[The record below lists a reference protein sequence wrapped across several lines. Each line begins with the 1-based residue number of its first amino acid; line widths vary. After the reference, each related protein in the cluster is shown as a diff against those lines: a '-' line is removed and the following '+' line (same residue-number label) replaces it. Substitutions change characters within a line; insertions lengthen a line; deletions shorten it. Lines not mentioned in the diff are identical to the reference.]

1 MEAQSNLLEKKKP
14 WGLNQTQLKLIAV
27 LSMLVDHLV
36 YGIFEVGLYQNIIS
50 ASNIA
55 IGGSYVTSA
64 MMEKLEFFGRIVI
77 GRIAFPLFCFFIVQG
92 FMHTRNRMK
101 YALRLLIF
109 AFISEVPFDLVSS
122 NVIFDPNY
130 QNVFF
135 TLFLG
140 LAALIII
147 EKFANQPL
155 IRIIGTIAC
164 IFAAKYLKTD
174 YDMFGVMLII
184 LMYFVRFNKF
194 QNLMVGMSTRYF
206 YGFYYQMIAFALMYL
221 YNGERGK
228 GLKYF
233 FYAFYPVHL
242 LLIYFLR
249 MYIASNPIA
258 IF

>member
-1 MEAQSNLLEKKKP
+1 METQSKLLEEKKV
-14 WGLNQTQLKLIAV
+14 WGLNQTQLKFIAI
-27 LSMLVDHLV
+27 LSMLVDHIV
-36 YGIFEVGLYQNIIS
+36 YGIFDVGIYNNIIK
-50 ASNIA
+50 ATDIT
-55 IGGSYVTSA
+55 ICGSYITSS
-64 MMEKLEFFGRIVI
+64 MLDKLFFYGRIVI

-92 FMHTRNRMK
+92 FIHTRNRMK
-101 YALRLLIF
+101 YALRLFIF

-122 NVIFDPNY
+122 NMVFDMRT

-147 EKFANQPL
+147 EKFANRPF
-155 IRIIGTIAC
+155 IRIIGTLAC
-164 IFAAKYLKTD
+164 IFAAKYLRTD

-194 QNLMVGMSTRYF
+194 QNLIVGLSTRYF
-206 YGFYYQMIAFALMYL
+206 YGFFYQMTSFVLMYF

-228 GLKYF
+228 GFKYF

-249 MYIASNPIA
+249 MYIASNPIS

>member
-1 MEAQSNLLEKKKP
+1 MEAQTKLFENKKI
-14 WGLNQTQLKLIAV
+14 WGLNQTQLKFIAI

-36 YGIFEVGLYQNIIS
+36 YGIFEVGLYQNIIN
-50 ASNIA
+50 AANIT
-55 IGGSYVTSA
+55 IGGSYVTGE
-64 MMEKLEFFGRIVI
+64 MMDKIHFFGRIVI
-77 GRIAFPLFCFFIVQG
+77 GRIAFPFFCFFIVQG

-101 YALRLLIF
+101 YALRLFIF

-122 NVIFDPNY
+122 NTIFDPNY

-147 EKFANQPL
+147 EKFANQPF
-155 IRIIGTIAC
+155 IRIAGVLLC
-164 IFAAKYLKTD
+164 IFAAKFLRTD
-174 YDMFGVMLII
+174 YDIFGVILII

-194 QNLMVGMSTRYF
+194 QNLMVGMSTRFF
-206 YGFYYQMIAFALMYL
+206 YGFYYQMTAFVLMYL

-228 GLKYF
+228 GFKYF

-249 MYIASNPIA
+249 MYIAKNPIA

>member
-50 ASNIA
+50 ALNIT

-122 NVIFDPNY
+122 NTVFDPNY

-155 IRIIGTIAC
+155 IRIIGAIAC
-164 IFAAKYLKTD
+164 IFAAKYLRTD

-206 YGFYYQMIAFALMYL
+206 YGFYYQMTAFALMYL

>member
-14 WGLNQTQLKLIAV
+14 WGLNQTQLKFIAI

-36 YGIFEVGLYQNIIS
+36 YGIFEVGLYRNFIS
-50 ASNIA
+50 ATDIT
-55 IGGSYVTSA
+55 IGGSYVTDE
-64 MMEKLEFFGRIVI
+64 MLNKLEFFGRIVI
-77 GRIAFPLFCFFIVQG
+77 GRVAFPLFCFFIVQG

-109 AFISEVPFDLVSS
+109 AFISEVPFDLVSF
-122 NVIFDPNY
+122 NVICNPNY

-164 IFAAKYLKTD
+164 IFAAKYLRTD

-194 QNLMVGMSTRYF
+194 QNLIVGMSTRYF
-206 YGFYYQMIAFALMYL
+206 YGFYYQMTAFALMYL

-249 MYIASNPIA
+249 MYIASSPIA

>member
-1 MEAQSNLLEKKKP
+1 METQTNLLEEKKV
-14 WGLNQTQLKLIAV
+14 WGLNQTQLKFIAI

-50 ASNIA
+50 ASNITIA
-55 IGGSYVTSA
+55 GSYVTSN
-64 MMEKLEFFGRIVI
+64 MMNNIHFYGRILI

-92 FMHTRNRMK
+92 FIHTRNRMK

-122 NVIFDPNY
+122 NVIFDPGY

-147 EKFANQPL
+147 EKFANMPI
-155 IRIIGTIAC
+155 IRILGTLAC
-164 IFAAKYLKTD
+164 IFLAEYLKTD
-174 YDMFGVMLII
+174 YGMFGVILII

-194 QNLMVGMSTRYF
+194 QNLVVGLSTRYF
-206 YGFYYQMIAFALMYL
+206 YGFFYQMTSFVLMYF
-221 YNGERGK
+221 YNGEKGK
-228 GLKYF
+228 GFKYF

-242 LLIYFLR
+242 TLIYFLR
-249 MYIASNPIA
+249 MYIAKNPIA

>member
-14 WGLNQTQLKLIAV
+14 WGLNQTQLKFIAI

-164 IFAAKYLKTD
+164 IIVAKYLRSD

-206 YGFYYQMIAFALMYL
+206 YGFYYQMTAFALMYL

>member
-1 MEAQSNLLEKKKP
+1 METQSNLLEEKKP
-14 WGLNQTQLKLIAV
+14 WGLNQTQLKFIAI

-36 YGIFEVGLYQNIIS
+36 YGIFDVGLYQNIIS
-50 ASNIA
+50 ATNIT

-64 MMEKLEFFGRIVI
+64 MLNNIFFYGRIVI
-77 GRIAFPLFCFFIVQG
+77 GRTAFPLFCFFIVQG

-147 EKFANQPL
+147 EKYANRPL
-155 IRIIGTIAC
+155 IRIIGTLAC
-164 IFAAKYLKTD
+164 IFAAKLLRTD
-174 YDMFGVMLII
+174 YDIFGVLLII

-194 QNLMVGMSTRYF
+194 QNLVLGISTRFY
-206 YGFYYQMIAFALMYL
+206 YGFYYQMPAFVLMYL

-228 GLKYF
+228 GFKYF

>member
-1 MEAQSNLLEKKKP
+1 MEAQTKLFENKKI
-14 WGLNQTQLKLIAV
+14 WGLNQTQLKFIAI

-50 ASNIA
+50 AANIT
-55 IGGSYVTSA
+55 IGGSYVTGE
-64 MMEKLEFFGRIVI
+64 MMDKIHFFGRIVI
-77 GRIAFPLFCFFIVQG
+77 GRVAFPLFCFFIVQG

-101 YALRLLIF
+101 YALRLFIF

-122 NVIFDPNY
+122 NTIFDPNY

-135 TLFLG
+135 TLFL
-140 LAALIII
+140 
-147 EKFANQPL
+147 
-155 IRIIGTIAC
+155 
-164 IFAAKYLKTD
+164 
-174 YDMFGVMLII
+174 V
-184 LMYFVRFNKF
+184 
-194 QNLMVGMSTRYF
+194 
-206 YGFYYQMIAFALMYL
+206 LMYL

-228 GLKYF
+228 GFKYF

-249 MYIASNPIA
+249 MYIAKNPIA